1 MFFDR
6 HFNAFIFCL
15 PYSDMFLLFHMF
27 YGEIFA
33 ILQSKMSQSVII
45 GKLFRSPRKKSIFCR
60 FPIVLS
66 DYCGTIIEEKIM
78 Q

>member
-1 MFFDR
+1 
-6 HFNAFIFCL
+6 
-15 PYSDMFLLFHMF
+15 MFLLFHMF

-45 GKLFRSPRKKSIFCR
+45 GKFSRSPRKKSIFCR

-66 DYCGTIIEEKIM
+66 NYCGTIIEEKINAIARGECYE
-78 Q
+78 